1 MAHSERETNVTDEQ
15 SEEDSKK
22 RWRTIKEPDEIG
34 SRTLQE
40 VMAAWEKVEAENPED
55 KGC

>member
-1 MAHSERETNVTDEQ
+1 MAYPERETNVTDEHC
-15 SEEDSKK
+15 EEDSKK
-22 RWRTIKEPDEIG
+22 KWRTIKEPDEIG

-40 VMAAWEKVEAENPED
+40 VMAAWEKVESENSED